1 MFLQDFRIS
10 ANSAMFLKGYFTIS
24 DVPVD
29 VYLKEI
35 SITACF
41 NLNYLCNFVHI
52 FTPFILSA

>member
-10 ANSAMFLKGYFTIS
+10 ANSAMFIKAYFTIS
-24 DVPVD
+24 HVPVD

-35 SITACF
+35 SITVCF
-41 NLNYLCNFVHI
+41 KLKYLCNFVHI